1 MINNKNNKQKG
12 ADMKILI
19 VEDDKAISRLLQINL
34 ENAGFICDVALDG
47 AQALEKIDENPDLIL
62 LDVMLPEVDGF
73 QLLGYIKP
81 FKIPVIMLT
90 ARNMT
95 SDKIRGLNL
104 GADDYITKPF
114 DMSELIA
121 RVEAVLRRAGKISD
135 KFIIDDIEIDYA
147 SRIIKKAGEVI
158 VLSPKEYDLVVF
170 LIQNKNL
177 ALFRDVII
185 NNVWGYDFDGD
196 SRTLDLHISR
206 IRQKLSWKEKI
217 ITLKRVGFRLQL

>member
-1 MINNKNNKQKG
+1 M
-12 ADMKILI
+12 A
-19 VEDDKAISRLLQINL
+19 
-34 ENAGFICDVALDG
+34 
-47 AQALEKIDENPDLIL
+47 
-62 LDVMLPEVDGF
+62 
-73 QLLGYIKP
+73 
-81 FKIPVIMLT
+81 
-90 ARNMT
+90 
-95 SDKIRGLNL
+95 
-104 GADDYITKPF
+104 
-114 DMSELIA
+114 ELIA
-121 RVEAVLRRAGKISD
+121 RVEAGLRRAGKISD
-135 KFIIDDIEIDYA
+135 KFIIDDIEIDYD

-217 ITLKRVGFRLQL
+217 TFCKQNWNTFITA